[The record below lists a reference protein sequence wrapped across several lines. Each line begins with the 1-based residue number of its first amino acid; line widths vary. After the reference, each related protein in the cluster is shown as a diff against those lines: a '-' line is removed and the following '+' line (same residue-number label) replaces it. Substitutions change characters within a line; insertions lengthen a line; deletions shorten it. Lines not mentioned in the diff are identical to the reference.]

1 MITDYHTH
9 SWRCGHAVGTMSEY
23 VEAAIERGV
32 GEIGLTDHVYLYYE
46 PPESRNSEWAMPER
60 QYPEHYREMIAVRDH
75 FRDRIAVRV
84 SVEADYVEG
93 FEPQLREF
101 LDVYEFDYVL
111 GAVHF
116 MDGWLI
122 DAPEN
127 SGRYREESVAE
138 IYRRYYLQ
146 MTKAVRTGL
155 FDVMAHLDLPKKF
168 GHAPESDVSAEL
180 NELLD
185 TIEAKQTVVEVSTA
199 GLRKPIGEIYPSPAI
214 IAEIAKRNIPIVL
227 SSDAHAPTEIAADY
241 EPTIRLLGDFG
252 IEQVTTFAGREKRVV
267 PLG

>member
-9 SWRCGHAVGTMSEY
+9 SWRCGHATGIMAEY
-23 VEAAIERGV
+23 VETAIARGV
-32 GEIGLTDHVYLYYE
+32 GEIGLTDHIYLYYQ
-46 PPESRNSEWAMPER
+46 PAADRNSEWAMPES
-60 QYPEHYREMIAVRDH
+60 QYSEHYREMLAVRDQ
-75 FRDRIAVRV
+75 FRKEIPVRI

-93 FEPQLREF
+93 FEAELRRF
-101 LDVYEFDYVL
+101 LDEYEFDYVL

-127 SGRYREESVAE
+127 SDRYRDGNVAE

-146 MTKAVRTGL
+146 MAKAVRTGL

-168 GHAPESDVSAEL
+168 GHPPDGDVSAEL
-180 NELLD
+180 DELLD
-185 TIEAKQTVVEVSTA
+185 TIEATGTVVEVSTA

-214 IAEIAKRNIPIVL
+214 ITEIAKRNIAIVL
-227 SSDAHAPTEIAADY
+227 SSDAHAPGEIAAGFTS
-241 EPTIRLLGDFG
+241 TIRLLRDLG
-252 IEQVTTFAGREKRVV
+252 IHQVTTFAGRKKTVV